1 LNVYVEA
8 TQEDY
13 VFSDQDEPVNL
24 AVGDTASYP
33 GVFSE
38 ASYGNDYADGGFV
51 SASGYYV
58 GWDGENAFALHTS
71 SGVISAYCN
80 SSAIALAASFRAY
93 CNSSTNDK

>member
-1 LNVYVEA
+1 MNVYIEA

-58 GWDGENAFALHTS
+58 GWDGESVIALHTTAGS
-71 SGVISAYCN
+71 SQDLFGDDIQCVISGVVKLIE
-80 SSAIALAASFRAY
+80 
-93 CNSSTNDK
+93 K